1 MDVGKTSLLL
11 DQMKI
16 KQQASISVM
25 KKAMNNSK
33 QANTFINDMMK
44 TNTET
49 LKSLD
54 PKLGNTID
62 IKA

>member
-1 MDVGKTSLLL
+1 MDVGKTSMLLN
-11 DQMKI
+11 QMKV

-25 KKAMNNSK
+25 KKIMNNSK
-33 QANTFINDMMK
+33 QANTFINNMMK